1 MNTFKLSNGQLMM
14 MPDELAYDL
23 KLIPEPAAIEAN
35 QKAKYILLGASILAI
50 TWIVVYQIYL
60 NEIQKQETKYNR

>member
-1 MNTFKLSNGQLMM
+1 MNTFKLSNSQLMM

-23 KLIPEPAAIEAN
+23 KLIQEPAAIEAN

-60 NEIQKQETKYNR
+60 NEVQKQETKYNR